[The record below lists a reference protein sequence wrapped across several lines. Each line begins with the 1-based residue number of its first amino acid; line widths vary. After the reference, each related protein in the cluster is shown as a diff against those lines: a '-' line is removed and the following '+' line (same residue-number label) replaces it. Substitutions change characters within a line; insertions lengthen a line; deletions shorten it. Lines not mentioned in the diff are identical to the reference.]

1 MSPARILLVED
12 DTDERELLSELLAS
26 LDVEVVTARD
36 FESASQILQQDAVDL
51 VLTDLQ
57 LGRGQ
62 SGLDVCD
69 TAKRIHPGLPVVV
82 VTGHGSMDAA
92 IDAIRRGAYD
102 FLTKPIDAQLLRVS
116 MLRALEHQRVL
127 SELKRLKQ
135 AESSKRPDQLLGQCE
150 PMLRVYDLIQRV
162 AESPASVLLSGESG
176 TGKEVVARAL
186 HQASGRSGP
195 FVAINCGAVPANLLE
210 AELFGHEKGAFT
222 GAARSRKGLLV
233 EADQGT
239 LLLDEVGEMPEE
251 MQVKLLRVLQERKVR
266 PLGGVVEVPFDV
278 RVIAATHRD
287 LEAEIDAGR
296 FREDLYYRLN
306 VVQIHLPPLRL
317 RDNDI
322 LLLANSFVQD
332 ASRRLGR
339 EVKEISA
346 EAAKLLLAFDWPGN
360 IRQLQNCVERAVTL
374 TQFNQVTPDD
384 LPEKI
389 RGYSSAVAP
398 GTPNIDPEHVQPLDV
413 MERLYID
420 RVLEIAGGN
429 KSLAARL
436 LGMDRRTLYRKLD
449 GYQTTE
455 QP

>member
-186 HQASGRSGP
+186 HQASGRTGP

-317 RDNDI
+317 RGNDI
-322 LLLANSFVQD
+322 LLLANSFVQE

-449 GYQTTE
+449 GYQTTD